1 MKQNYKDMLLE
12 SASGYMMPF
21 ELKESEELPTTLG
34 FGMQTHPMTGEK
46 FNHLGVDFS
55 VNGKILYA
63 IATGIIV
70 GAGQDSQHGNYIVA
84 KYGKYEVK
92 YGHIDEAYTPYGTQI
107 TAGQQIAKSGNLLHI
122 GVRFDGKEI
131 DPMEFLAMVYANIQ
145 QLAAMG
151 IKTMPTAELPGS
163 KTIKTHYDKDKDSL
177 LMMMLRWLPTY
188 MNDMRTGAYTPPSR
202 TEASLRNIFTQ
213 AASKNYY
220 FESVPTINNPLGLSG
235 RSVPLVEKVQD
246 LLIEDFVSYM
256 ALKHNMYP
264 PSFTDD
270 QKKNFLIKSSMME

>member
-34 FGMQTHPMTGEK
+34 FGMQIHPMTGEQ

-70 GAGQDSQHGNYIVA
+70 GASQDSQHGNYIVA

-107 TAGQQIAKSGNLLHI
+107 TAGQQIAKSGNLLHM

-151 IKTMPTAELPGS
+151 IKTMPTEELPGS
-163 KTIKTHYDKDKDSL
+163 KSIKTHYDKDKESL

-246 LLIEDFVSYM
+246 LLIEDFISYM

-264 PSFTDD
+264 PSFTED

>member
-34 FGMQTHPMTGEK
+34 FGMQTHPTTGEK

-55 VNGKILYA
+55 VNGKMLYA
-63 IATGIIV
+63 IATGLIV

-151 IKTMPTAELPGS
+151 IKTMPTEELAGS
-163 KTIKTHYDKDKDSL
+163 KTIKTHYDKDQGSI
-177 LMMMLRWLPTY
+177 LMMMLRWLPQY
-188 MNDMRTGAYTPPSR
+188 MNDLRTGAYTPPDR
-202 TEASLRNIFTQ
+202 TDRTLRNIFTQ

-235 RSVPLVEKVQD
+235 RSIPLVEKVQD